1 MGPMFAPY
9 CPTCARR
16 VLLGPRRIVAA
27 DLAAKPFTVRLRC
40 FCDTVVAADDPAPA
54 RPMGGRQTE
63 SSGPHPSV
71 DATGPPTAA

>member
-1 MGPMFAPY
+1 MVLMFAPY

-27 DLAAKPFTVRLRC
+27 DLSAKPFTVSLRC
-40 FCDTVVAADDPAPA
+40 FCDTVVAADNPLPV
-54 RPMGGRQTE
+54 RPIGGRPAE
-63 SSGPHPSV
+63 PSGHLSV